1 MKILAVS
8 PVMPTEGCQP
18 IKPEFAAKKHKKINS
33 VLDKYTPSDSATLE
47 QKYNLACRIAA
58 YYKAQYEKLI
68 QSGKCL
74 A

>member
-18 IKPEFAAKKHKKINS
+18 IKPEFAGKKQKKIHPVS
-33 VLDKYTPSDSATLE
+33 DKYTPSDSVVLE
-47 QKYNLACRIAA
+47 QKYNFACRLAA
-58 YYKAQYEKLI
+58 YYKTQYEKLLH
-68 QSGKCL
+68 SGKCL